1 MMERRGSAEAEIA
14 EELPTPEATP
24 RPPIVPMSY
33 VYDAVEAKTLT
44 GIIQLQYLVRK
55 QLRRRRRKH
64 CVCRRLVVAGP
75 PAGGK
80 GTLCDRLV
88 DAYGVVHLSTG
99 DILRAAVRADS
110 ALGRQAHTYMVAGDL
125 VPDSLMISLILDR
138 LQGADCTSRGW
149 LLDGF
154 PRTEAQ
160 ATALLAAGIS
170 PDLIVQLIVPD
181 DEVIS
186 RIAGRR
192 VDVETNKTYHMTFDP
207 PPPDRMDKVVQRAD
221 DTEAAIRVRLSTFH
235 QHATAVANVF
245 AAAKAR
251 RLDLDGMALTKRGM
265 VDAIDAALSG
275 PKLVILGPPAGGKGT
290 QCDLLVAALGVV
302 HISTGDM
309 LRATANTPLGR
320 QAKAAMDAGDLVPDD
335 LIISMLLE
343 RLGAADCILRG
354 WLLDGFPR
362 TPAQVDALLA
372 RGLRPDVVL
381 VLHVPDDEVISRI
394 AGRRIDPITGASYHV
409 TFNPPPNEV
418 AVVQRDD
425 DTEATL
431 RVRLRTYHTH
441 AEAVVAAFADNAIR
455 IVHVDGVTS
464 SKAAITAQV
473 QAALAPQQ
481 ELGIAQDKPKPKP
494 KPKSKLPTTASRPKP
509 QTMHPEQAL
518 QERLQSGPM
527 TLAALD
533 AIMHASSAELEAS
546 RVKAMVD
553 TAVASVRH
561 APKVVFL
568 APPGMS
574 IELYVQCIRGL
585 VSLVHLNAE
594 QTLLKSIK
602 RKSVLGESA
611 GEYLHRR
618 EPVPKALLQELMLT
632 RLERRDC
639 LTTGWLLDGFPQS
652 IEDAEALIARGLIP
666 HVVFVLRTTI
676 ADDELVQSRME
687 TLDLEQSATSLEVE
701 EERMRLELL
710 AYHDQVDD
718 ILMSFAG
725 LSAVVVLREEF
736 ALETIAATLE
746 TKVPKKPEKPEK
758 PANLVKPSPPS
769 GSNPRP
775 CKAKRPQVTTV
786 TDADLDAAIAE
797 CKQLQLENEKLKRRF
812 LERKPPPP
820 QQQVLDKNVEL
831 QLQALLSEKKSLRK
845 VTQRQKESIDA
856 NEWHAI
862 LQASLDEL
870 DLIKR
875 RVQACKKA
883 PTNQSNADLTA
894 KVQALQTRYD
904 ALQDQWRDLNE
915 PKRTSPTKISA
926 LAKLRKREAAL
937 LKTDEQYYSE
947 KAAQFQLHTSQEV
960 QRMRSEIDAAI
971 VAMAAIDSELR
982 AVADETKAAQAKLP
996 KIPLPQL
1003 KLPKC
1008 KPLPESN
1015 PTTSLP
1021 RLEKPQTSD
1030 VSTKENASSRRKPH
1044 ATARS

>member
-1 MMERRGSAEAEIA
+1 MERRGSAEAEIA

-24 RPPIVPMSY
+24 RPRIVPMSY

-64 CVCRRLVVAGP
+64 RVCRRLVVAGP

-110 ALGRQAHTYMVAGDL
+110 ALGRQANAYMVAGDL

-138 LQGADCTSRGW
+138 LRDADCTSRGW

-154 PRTEAQ
+154 PRTQAQ
-160 ATALLAAGIS
+160 ATAMLAAGIS
-170 PDLIVQLIVPD
+170 PDLFVQLIVPD
-181 DEVIS
+181 GEVIA

-207 PPPDRMDKVVQRAD
+207 PPPDRVDKVIQRAD
-221 DTEAAIRVRLSTFH
+221 DTEAAIRVRLNTFH

-245 AAAKAR
+245 AAAKTR
-251 RLDLDGMALTKRGM
+251 RLDLDGMAMTKNGM

-309 LRATANTPLGR
+309 LRAAANTPLGR
-320 QAKAAMDAGDLVPDD
+320 QAKAAMDTGDLVPDD
-335 LIISMLLE
+335 VIIRMLLE

-362 TPAQVDALLA
+362 TRAQVDALLA
-372 RGLRPDVVL
+372 RGLRPDLVL
-381 VLHVPDDEVISRI
+381 VLHVPDDEVVSRI
-394 AGRRIDPITGASYHV
+394 AGRRIDPTTGASYHV
-409 TFNPPPNEV
+409 TFNPPPNGV

-425 DTEATL
+425 DTEETL

-441 AEAVVAAFADNAIR
+441 AEAVVAAFAANAIR

-473 QAALAPQQ
+473 QSALAPLQN
-481 ELGIAQDKPKPKP
+481 LGVAPEKPKP
-494 KPKSKLPTTASRPKP
+494 KPKSKLPTTTSNPKP
-509 QTMHPEQAL
+509 QTMHPEKAL

-561 APKVVFL
+561 APKVIFL
-568 APPGMS
+568 APPGLS
-574 IELYVQCIRGL
+574 IELYVQYIRGL
-585 VSLVHLNAE
+585 VSVVHLNAE
-594 QTLLKSIK
+594 QSLLKAIQ

-611 GEYLHRR
+611 GEYVHRR
-618 EPVPKALLQELMLT
+618 EPVPKALLQELVLT

-666 HVVFVLRTTI
+666 HVVFVLRTMV
-676 ADDELVQSRME
+676 ADDELVQCRIE
-687 TLDLEQSATSLEVE
+687 NQLDLEQSATSLEVE
-701 EERMRLELL
+701 EERIRLELL

-725 LSAVVVLREEF
+725 RAAVVVLREES
-736 ALETIAATLE
+736 ALETIAATLDAQ
-746 TKVPKKPEKPEK
+746 VPKKPAKPEK
-758 PANLVKPSPPS
+758 PVKPA
-769 GSNPRP
+769 GSNPRT
-775 CKAKRPQVTTV
+775 CKPKRPQV
-786 TDADLDAAIAE
+786 TDADLDAAAAE

-812 LERKPPPP
+812 LERKPSPP
-820 QQQVLDKNVEL
+820 QQQMLDKNVEL

-845 VTQRQKESIDA
+845 VTMRQKESIDA

-870 DLIKR
+870 DLVKL

-883 PTNQSNADLTA
+883 PTNQCNADLTA
-894 KVQALQTRYD
+894 KVHALQTRYD

-915 PKRTSPTKISA
+915 PKRVSPTKISA

-971 VAMAAIDSELR
+971 VAMAAMDSELR

-1008 KPLPESN
+1008 KPVPETTA
-1015 PTTSLP
+1015 PTSLP

-1030 VSTKENASSRRKPH
+1030 KSAKEPRRKPH
-1044 ATARS
+1044 TTSRV